1 MRVLAATAVTLAL
14 LAPAA
19 PVHAAAVTT
28 VKGEVV
34 DLECAVTKGPAGKAQ
49 SHAACAM
56 SCARTGAPM
65 ALLTPDALYLIDG
78 SFTADGNAKLLD
90 FVGRAVEAKGTITE
104 RDGKL
109 HINVAAMMVQK

>member
-1 MRVLAATAVTLAL
+1 MKVLAAVAVALVL
-14 LAPAA
+14 LAPVA
-19 PVHAAAVTT
+19 PVRAADVTT

-34 DLECAVTKGPAGKAQ
+34 DVECAVTKGPAGKGE

-65 ALLTPDALYLIDG
+65 ALLTADALYLIDG
-78 SFTADGNAKLLD
+78 SFTADSNAKLLD